1 MITVEVVQDE
11 VGTFDEIV
19 EIYFDKDG
27 LLELSAR
34 LQLLLEGKAD
44 HIHLMSES
52 WGLGD
57 LDEKTHKKNNRLAHH
72 LQLSLV
78 DE

>member
-1 MITVEVVQDE
+1 MITVEIVLDE
-11 VGTFDEIV
+11 SGKCKEIV
-19 EIYFDKDG
+19 EIYFDEDG
-27 LLELSAR
+27 LIELQAR
-34 LQLLLEGKAD
+34 LALLQNGKAD

-57 LDEKTHKKNNRLAHH
+57 LSETKRRDSNLLAHH

-78 DE
+78 D